1 MLHYY
6 FMQVSQ
12 RLFIISWASCQIRKI
27 VGAHAPGMFNPSPR
41 VSDPDMYH
49 GTCVTHV
56 PWSLTSGFL
65 WNRWW
70 WEPFPAFPAH
80 AQPVILRVW
89 QEAHASVITSHLKIF
104 GTRLLYIH
112 GHYLRNA
119 WQEGSSPVTGE
130 FPTQKAID
138 AKNVSI
144 WWCHHVYLCSVDFII
159 MALYYTCKIGKF
171 EFPIFWKPMEEWSQI
186 WQLGVYKRPSRLI
199 RFRSCFSRFGVLYY
213 CNGPY
218 F

>member
-27 VGAHAPGMFNPSPR
+27 AVAPGMPGTFSLSPR

-56 PWSLTSGFL
+56 PWCMPGSLTSGFL

-70 WEPFPAFPAH
+70 WETFPAFPAH
-80 AQPVILRVW
+80 AQPVILRIW

-119 WQEGSSPVTGE
+119 WQECPEIWDDDHRWILLTRLHPDWFWDNDNDFRYKSM
-130 FPTQKAID
+130 FPGKWINLTIPT
-138 AKNVSI
+138 I
-144 WWCHHVYLCSVDFII
+144 GYLANS
-159 MALYYTCKIGKF
+159 AA
-171 EFPIFWKPMEEWSQI
+171 
-186 WQLGVYKRPSRLI
+186 
-199 RFRSCFSRFGVLYY
+199 
-213 CNGPY
+213 CNY
-218 F
+218 ADLHTVV